1 MTRPLYLFVGLE
13 SEYVLAPL
21 ARHFRTLGHEC
32 LEIDF
37 SVAGWRDRIAA
48 VGGRPIV
55 LITSHHP
62 YMDRY
67 AFRAFYG
74 ATGDVLSVPELIGWL
89 KPSACYFVPHD
100 LTEPLKPDEISS
112 LSLFDAIFMPN
123 DDYWSFQ
130 RYTRVVK
137 AGWIKTSAAQN
148 AQAPAAFT
156 IAFLPSEF
164 VAYRRLGAA
173 AFKRAFDPI
182 LALKPVVKPV
192 IMPDIDAI
200 LDTMRSSGCALL
212 PAQTLSSEVI
222 QQASIV
228 VTNAMSSIGVEAALA
243 GVPVI
248 CIEDGIH
255 DPQLQRRAYAAYPEV
270 RLMPCE
276 AAARWLKTMQSD
288 PSRCP
293 PRLASEF
300 VPFDFDGVTS
310 LIVGG

>member
-1 MTRPLYLFVGLE
+1 MTRPLYLFIGLRN
-13 SEYVLAPL
+13 EYVLAPL
-21 ARHFRTLGHEC
+21 AQHFRTLGHDC
-32 LEIDF
+32 LEVDF
-37 SVAGWRDRIAA
+37 SIAGWRNPIAA
-48 VGGRPIV
+48 AGERPIV

-62 YMDRY
+62 YMDRHVY
-67 AFRAFYG
+67 RSCYG
-74 ATGDVLSVPELIGWL
+74 TTIDVMSVPEIIGWL
-89 KPSACYFVPHD
+89 KPVACYFVPHD
-100 LTEPLKPDEISS
+100 LTEPLKPDEFSS
-112 LSLFDAIFMPN
+112 LDLFNAIFMPN

-137 AGWIKTSAAQN
+137 AGWIKATSTN
-148 AQAPAAFT
+148 KVELPETFT
-156 IAFLPSEF
+156 IAFLPTEF
-164 VAYRRLGAA
+164 GAYVQLGAA
-173 AFKRAFDPI
+173 QFMQNFAPL
-182 LALKPVVKPV
+182 LACKPVVKLV
-192 IMPDIDAI
+192 VLEGLEALSEDI
-200 LDTMRSSGCALL
+200 RSCGCALL

-310 LIVGG
+310 VIVGG